1 MPKALDTNILVRF
14 LIDDGSKE
22 VPIARAVFR
31 RETVEIPLTV
41 MVECEWVLRAVYKVG
56 RAEICDAFEA
66 LLGLPSV
73 TVHDEQIVAG
83 AIDAHRLGV
92 DFADAVHLLSIRKSD
107 ELLTF
112 DDDFEKRAKRM
123 TEGLPVRMP
132 TSAA

>member
-1 MPKALDTNILVRF
+1 MPKALDTNIVVRF

-41 MVECEWVLRAVYKVG
+41 IVECEWVLRAVYKIG
-56 RAEICDAFEA
+56 RVDICDAFEA
-66 LLGLPSV
+66 LLSLPSV
-73 TVHDEQIVAG
+73 IVHDDQIVAG

-92 DFADAVHLLSIRKSD
+92 DFADAVHLLSIKKSD
-107 ELLTF
+107 ELLTL
-112 DDDFEKRAKRM
+112 DDNFEKRAKRM

-132 TSAA
+132 TLTA